1 MKTSDLNIVILE
13 PSNPENWLTN
23 GETYSKKVYLGRNDS
38 ESNWREIT
46 NEEKEAI
53 DEPQTQPPVG
63 VGVPD
68 DPKTNQQGGEDI

>member
-23 GETYSKKVYLGRNDS
+23 GETFSKKVYLGRNDS

-46 NEEKEAI
+46 NAEKLELVGEGLCALPE
-53 DEPQTQPPVG
+53 DE
-63 VGVPD
+63 
-68 DPKTNQQGGEDI
+68 QQGGDDI

>member
-23 GETYSKKVYLGRNDS
+23 GETFSKKVYLGRNDS

-46 NEEKEAI
+46 NAEKEQAEEEQI
-53 DEPQTQPPVG
+53 ERMIKN
-63 VGVPD
+63 D
-68 DPKTNQQGGEDI
+68 DDI

>member
-23 GETYSKKVYLGRNDS
+23 GDTFSKKVYLGRNDS

-46 NEEKEAI
+46 NAEKEQAEQVQI
-53 DEPQTQPPVG
+53 EQL
-63 VGVPD
+63 
-68 DPKTNQQGGEDI
+68 KQGGDDI

>member
-23 GETYSKKVYLGRNDS
+23 GDTFSKKVYLGRNDS

-46 NEEKEAI
+46 NAEKLELVGEGLCALPE
-53 DEPQTQPPVG
+53 DE
-63 VGVPD
+63 
-68 DPKTNQQGGEDI
+68 QQGGDDI

>member
-23 GETYSKKVYLGRNDS
+23 GDTFSKKVYLGRNDS

-46 NEEKEAI
+46 NAEKEQAEQEQI
-53 DEPQTQPPVG
+53 ERL
-63 VGVPD
+63 
-68 DPKTNQQGGEDI
+68 KQGGDDI

>member
-23 GETYSKKVYLGRNDS
+23 GDTFSKKVYLGRNDS

-46 NEEKEAI
+46 NAEKEQV
-53 DEPQTQPPVG
+53 EQEQFERL
-63 VGVPD
+63 
-68 DPKTNQQGGEDI
+68 KQGGDDI

>member
-23 GETYSKKVYLGRNDS
+23 GDTFSKKVYLGRNDS

-46 NEEKEAI
+46 NAEKEQAEQEQI
-53 DEPQTQPPVG
+53 ERLIKG
-63 VGVPD
+63 GD
-68 DPKTNQQGGEDI
+68 DI

>member
-23 GETYSKKVYLGRNDS
+23 GDTFSKKVYLGRNDS

-46 NEEKEAI
+46 NAEKLELIGEGLCALPE
-53 DEPQTQPPVG
+53 DEQQVG
-63 VGVPD
+63 D
-68 DPKTNQQGGEDI
+68 DI